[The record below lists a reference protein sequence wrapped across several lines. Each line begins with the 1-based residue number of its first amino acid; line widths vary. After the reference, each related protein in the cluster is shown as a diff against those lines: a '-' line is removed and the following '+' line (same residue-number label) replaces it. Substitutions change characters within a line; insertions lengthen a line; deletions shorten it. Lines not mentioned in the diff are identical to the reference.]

1 MSKILSFKTLISKKV
16 IKMLV
21 WRSKFARFLLLNVY
35 LPYRSALFS
44 PILNKIVLTYFMTFL
59 NNAIEFTESSA
70 HSSLQKKE
78 IASKCTT
85 NQNHHTLVSAKHIV
99 VIRSPGGGHWPAR
112 QRHYKYCFILS
123 PVFCVLDHVS

>member
-1 MSKILSFKTLISKKV
+1 MSYEIMGKKQWPPNGKDWTFKTLISKKAIRHVCMERNMSKILTFKTLISKKV
-16 IKMLV
+16 FKMLV

-44 PILNKIVLTYFMTFL
+44 PILSNIVLTYFMTFL

-85 NQNHHTLVSAKHIV
+85 N
-99 VIRSPGGGHWPAR
+99 
-112 QRHYKYCFILS
+112 
-123 PVFCVLDHVS
+123 